1 MRFRGILVVLLVLFS
16 TSVFGEQ
23 VENYN
28 EFQYVEMELKI
39 SSDIGVEY
47 LDSDYVIDFIKSDV
61 SFFPRNDE
69 RQTVQNLDIFS
80 TPHASVQ
87 QGSQEI
93 VYLWQET
100 NGDSLN
106 YGYNAKIKVNNDL
119 FRVEEKIKFPLLKTD
134 ATVLTFTRPTEF
146 IDINTKIERKAEEI
160 IGTDDD
166 LYSVVF
172 KVAEWTNL
180 NINYNLTTLTA
191 EAVQPSSWVLDN
203 RKGVC
208 DEMTNLFISFLR
220 SVGIPARFVS
230 GMVYSNIGYD
240 WGPHG
245 WAEVYFPEYGWV
257 PFDVT
262 FGEYG
267 WLDPSHIK
275 LKDDPDSGSPTARY
289 SWKANGI
296 DLNVGSLDI
305 ETKEVKVGGEK
316 PGAVVLEVL
325 PVKGAVGFGSYVPV
339 EVKIKNLQ
347 NSYLATKLIV
357 TKAPDLTE
365 SNVRRVL
372 LEPKEEKS
380 VYWIVEIPEADPD
393 YVYTTTFEIKS
404 MYGETDS
411 GTIKYGNEMDVYSNE
426 FAEAIVESHRER
438 AEKESFDE
446 IAVDC
451 TTNKKTY
458 YAGEVA
464 RIECNLENL
473 ASNKLTFTAC
483 FLDDCQTVS
492 LESGEEEV
500 LSKEY
505 DIATGMRI
513 PLIVEGDNK
522 AKYHYIDLDAIPI
535 PEIRISNPEPA
546 EVNYGDDVEISFDVS
561 SNTDVNDL
569 LIEFEFGE
577 MSYETFKEKEVRTI
591 TINTQGKQLLRDIK
605 FEVSYKDELGMKYLE
620 QKGLHI
626 IVKGVPWYGRIFN
639 WIGNLF

>member
-426 FAEAIVESHRER
+426 FAEAF
-438 AEKESFDE
+438 KEVDLILGPTAPDNAFKIGAKVNDPIAMYLSDVFTVSTNLAGLPAMSLPMGFKDNLPLGLQIIGNHFDE
-446 IAVDC
+446 TKILSLAHHYQQITDWH
-451 TTNKKTY
+451 TKKPK
-458 YAGEVA
+458 
-464 RIECNLENL
+464 I
-473 ASNKLTFTAC
+473 
-483 FLDDCQTVS
+483 
-492 LESGEEEV
+492 SG
-500 LSKEY
+500 
-505 DIATGMRI
+505 D
-513 PLIVEGDNK
+513 
-522 AKYHYIDLDAIPI
+522 
-535 PEIRISNPEPA
+535 
-546 EVNYGDDVEISFDVS
+546 
-561 SNTDVNDL
+561 
-569 LIEFEFGE
+569 
-577 MSYETFKEKEVRTI
+577 
-591 TINTQGKQLLRDIK
+591 
-605 FEVSYKDELGMKYLE
+605 
-620 QKGLHI
+620 
-626 IVKGVPWYGRIFN
+626 
-639 WIGNLF
+639 

>member
-325 PVKGAVGFGSYVPV
+325 PVKGAVGF
-339 EVKIKNLQ
+339 
-347 NSYLATKLIV
+347 
-357 TKAPDLTE
+357 
-365 SNVRRVL
+365 
-372 LEPKEEKS
+372 
-380 VYWIVEIPEADPD
+380 
-393 YVYTTTFEIKS
+393 
-404 MYGETDS
+404 
-411 GTIKYGNEMDVYSNE
+411 
-426 FAEAIVESHRER
+426 
-438 AEKESFDE
+438 
-446 IAVDC
+446 
-451 TTNKKTY
+451 
-458 YAGEVA
+458 
-464 RIECNLENL
+464 
-473 ASNKLTFTAC
+473 
-483 FLDDCQTVS
+483 
-492 LESGEEEV
+492 
-500 LSKEY
+500 
-505 DIATGMRI
+505 
-513 PLIVEGDNK
+513 
-522 AKYHYIDLDAIPI
+522 
-535 PEIRISNPEPA
+535 
-546 EVNYGDDVEISFDVS
+546 
-561 SNTDVNDL
+561 
-569 LIEFEFGE
+569 
-577 MSYETFKEKEVRTI
+577 
-591 TINTQGKQLLRDIK
+591 
-605 FEVSYKDELGMKYLE
+605 
-620 QKGLHI
+620 
-626 IVKGVPWYGRIFN
+626 
-639 WIGNLF
+639 